1 MSLKSGFSSSIANF
15 VVNCKYNDIPKE
27 VVRVLSLS
35 IFDWVCV
42 GNAGI
47 NEKVSGII
55 RDYALEEGCIDHG
68 SFAFGLLEDFP
79 AHVAA
84 IVNGT
89 TSHALDFDD
98 THFCYVGHPSVA
110 VLPATLALSEK
121 FGLSGKNF
129 LEASIVGLEC
139 ACRIG
144 SWLGRAH
151 YQQGFH
157 QTATAGTFGS
167 TLGCCKLL
175 ELNLEQTLNAIGI
188 ASTRAS
194 GLKSQFGTM
203 GKPLNAGIAA
213 ANGVEAA
220 RLASLGFVS
229 RPDGLECNQGF
240 SDTHSG
246 EKLSPEVVLK
256 NLGESFVFESVH
268 HKYHA
273 CCHGLHASI
282 EAIHEIRGK
291 SGLKPNEVKSVK
303 VVANRRWESVCNIN
317 SPTTGLE
324 AKFSFRQTIA
334 MAINGIDTGTLSNYS
349 AELCKN
355 SALLSLRKKVHVE
368 FSDQVSDTSSTV
380 IIEKTNGQT
389 IEATHELI
397 NHVDLDTRES
407 RVLKKGAKL
416 VGTENAEKLW
426 ERVLMLPNK
435 VKNMPHF
442 DLMNLERQ
450 IIST

>member
-1 MSLKSGFSSSIANF
+1 MSLKSGFSSSIAKF
-15 VVNCKYNDIPKE
+15 AVNCEYNDIPKE
-27 VVRVLSLS
+27 VLRVLSQS

-47 NEKVSGII
+47 KEKVSEIV
-55 RDYALEEGCIDHG
+55 REYVLEEGCIDHG

-84 IVNGT
+84 MVNGT

-121 FGLSGKNF
+121 FGLSGKSF

-151 YQQGFH
+151 YQHGFH

-175 ELNLEQTLNAIGI
+175 GLNLEQTLNAIGI

-203 GKPLNAGIAA
+203 GKPFNAGNAA
-213 ANGVEAA
+213 SSGVEAA
-220 RLASLGFVS
+220 RLAGLGFVS

-256 NLGESFVFESVH
+256 NLGKSFVFESVH

-282 EAIHEIRGK
+282 EAINEIKKNSKFK
-291 SGLKPNEVKSVK
+291 SDEIKSVK
-303 VVANRRWESVCNIN
+303 VVANPRWEKVCNIS
-317 SPTTGLE
+317 SPKTGLE

-334 MAINGIDTGTLSNYS
+334 MAIYGIETAILSNYS
-349 AELCKN
+349 AKLCEE
-355 SALLSLRKKVHVE
+355 SDLVSMRKKIHVE
-368 FSDQVSDTSSTV
+368 FSDQISDTGSTV
-380 IIEKTNGQT
+380 AVQKTSGET
-389 IEATHELI
+389 FKASHELQQL
-397 NHVDLDTRES
+397 VELTAREA
-407 RVLKKGAKL
+407 RVLNKGANLIGSEK
-416 VGTENAEKLW
+416 AEKLW
-426 ERVLMLPNK
+426 EKILLLQRKDDSMYEL
-435 VKNMPHF
+435 
-442 DLMNLERQ
+442 NL
-450 IIST
+450 TNLDN